1 MTRLDEQQVYQFFDI
16 FKNNNELVEIRLIGS
31 KKTASGY
38 FTDAKT
44 MIEAIKPYTD
54 SYNVY
59 FTINKVN
66 PACYSREQKDKIVL
80 NVKNTTTDAEIIC
93 RDWVLIDLDPKR
105 LSGVCSTNEEA
116 TKAYNK
122 AKEVIKFL
130 LDSGFYEP
138 ITVFSSSGIHIYLRC
153 ALLNNDE
160 NTKLVK
166 RFLEALAMLFSD
178 SDVDVDTKVFNPARI
193 SRLVGSYSCK
203 GANNDKERPQRKC
216 RFLTIPD
223 EIKVNDK
230 EYFEKI
236 AKLYPD
242 DVKPTR
248 ENNYTVE
255 KFDLESFLKKH
266 NIGVVR
272 VDNVVGGKK
281 YILEHCVF
289 NEQHRGK
296 DAVIF
301 QRDTGEIAYHCF
313 HQSCSQYSWRDVRI
327 KYEPDAYT
335 KKDYREFQFKQKY
348 YSPQPPVF
356 EPIEESEEKGKK
368 WLTSKDIKR
377 KRESDIIAIPTGFNY
392 LDKYIRGLILGEVTI
407 LSGLNGCVDCDTE
420 FFDGVKWKRIS
431 EFKQGDKV
439 LQYNSDGTSELVVPQ
454 RYIKMPCD
462 KLHLFKTK
470 YGVNQCLSDEH
481 NVVYQTSKGNLAKK
495 TVADLIKQHNNST
508 YGFNGRFYTTFKY
521 EGDGIDLT
529 DEQIRVMCAIICDGS
544 FCKNFAKR
552 NIVRVN
558 IKKTRKKERLE
569 RILKEANIPYRK
581 EQYNPNDKEYNTYL
595 FESPRN
601 EKEFSEYWY
610 NCSNKQLQVI
620 ADEILNWDG
629 FVTDKR
635 KGFSTT
641 SKKTADFVQFV
652 FSATGY
658 RATIRI
664 DDRVGTFHSNGKY
677 MYKSICYNVHI
688 CSNNMV
694 SLINTKEK
702 TKIEDYVTKDG
713 YKYCFTVPSG
723 MLILRREGRI
733 NITGNSGKS
742 SWLNS
747 LMLNVMQ
754 RGFKV
759 ACFSGELTDFNV
771 MKWFALSAAG
781 KNYVSKVEGSEYAY
795 EVNDFAYDK
804 IADWLYDKFY
814 LFNNNY
820 GNKFEQILADLNE
833 VIEKGV
839 NLVIVDN
846 LMALS
851 IDNKSG
857 DKNEKQKAFILD
869 VVELA
874 KKKNVHIIVV
884 CHPRKESGAQT
895 LLRKESIAGS
905 SDLSNAV
912 QNVAIVHRCGED
924 FSKRASEFFGKEKAD
939 KYMEYSNVVEWCKSR
954 SYGVVDLLVGMYY
967 EVETK
972 RFKNYKSEHIIY
984 GWQDNPQQQ
993 TIQVETPKAETPK
1006 VEYPMVNPYEMQ
1018 SDDVIWGQGAVPF

>member
-1 MTRLDEQQVYQFFDI
+1 MTRLDEQLVYQWFDV

-54 SYNVY
+54 SFNVY
-59 FTINKVN
+59 FTLNKVN
-66 PACYSREQKDKIVL
+66 SACYSREQKDKIVL
-80 NVKNTTTDAEIIC
+80 NVKNTTTDAEIVC

-407 LSGLNGCVDCDTE
+407 LSGLNG
-420 FFDGVKWKRIS
+420 
-431 EFKQGDKV
+431 
-439 LQYNSDGTSELVVPQ
+439 
-454 RYIKMPCD
+454 
-462 KLHLFKTK
+462 
-470 YGVNQCLSDEH
+470 
-481 NVVYQTSKGNLAKK
+481 
-495 TVADLIKQHNNST
+495 
-508 YGFNGRFYTTFKY
+508 
-521 EGDGIDLT
+521 
-529 DEQIRVMCAIICDGS
+529 
-544 FCKNFAKR
+544 
-552 NIVRVN
+552 
-558 IKKTRKKERLE
+558 
-569 RILKEANIPYRK
+569 
-581 EQYNPNDKEYNTYL
+581 
-595 FESPRN
+595 
-601 EKEFSEYWY
+601 
-610 NCSNKQLQVI
+610 
-620 ADEILNWDG
+620 
-629 FVTDKR
+629 
-635 KGFSTT
+635 
-641 SKKTADFVQFV
+641 
-652 FSATGY
+652 
-658 RATIRI
+658 
-664 DDRVGTFHSNGKY
+664 
-677 MYKSICYNVHI
+677 
-688 CSNNMV
+688 
-694 SLINTKEK
+694 
-702 TKIEDYVTKDG
+702 
-713 YKYCFTVPSG
+713 
-723 MLILRREGRI
+723 
-733 NITGNSGKS
+733 SGKS

-771 MKWFALSAAG
+771 MKWLALSAAG

-839 NLVIVDN
+839 NLVIIDN

-884 CHPRKESGAQT
+884 CHPRKESGTQT

-984 GWQDNPQQQ
+984 GWQDNPVQQ
-993 TIQVETPKAETPK
+993 TMTAETPQVEPPK
-1006 VEYPMVNPYEMQ
+1006 VEYVPVNPYEME
-1018 SDDVIWGQGAVPF
+1018 SEDVIWGQGAVPF